1 MLRQGVLRVDNK
13 TLVDFA
19 REELERIKRERAE
32 RFGGEILRIEEGN
45 IYSVELSASAE
56 FKRVNTRFG
65 ERVVIPVIYNNE
77 SRVLMVNPNGRLYR
91 MLIEGILEATKKV
104 RDPSKIVKFAITI
117 SRIDRYHYKVSVIP
131 VI

>member
-1 MLRQGVLRVDNK
+1 VDSK
-13 TLVDFA
+13 TLIDFA
-19 REELERIKRERAE
+19 KEELERIKQERVE

-77 SRVLMVNPNGRLYR
+77 PRVLMVNPNGRLYR
-91 MLIEGILEATKKV
+91 MIIEGILEATKKV
-104 RDPSKIVKFAITI
+104 RDPSKIIKFAITI
-117 SRIDRYHYKVSVIP
+117 SRIDRYHYKVSVVP